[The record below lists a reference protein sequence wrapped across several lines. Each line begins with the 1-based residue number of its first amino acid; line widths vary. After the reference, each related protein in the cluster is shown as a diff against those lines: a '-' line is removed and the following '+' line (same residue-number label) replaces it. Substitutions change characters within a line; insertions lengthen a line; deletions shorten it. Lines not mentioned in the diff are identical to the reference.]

1 MFEWEERRNLR
12 TTECLVNTPFSMF
25 LFHFHT
31 TQHRWCPLWSMPSSM
46 TSRKRPF
53 LFWTMLS
60 WSSDAFCQAAEL
72 HSLLL
77 LIHVNSQRKEES
89 GTERE
94 RECIN
99 MCFVCEDRHKIHI
112 VLPSPASSVSRIVQE
127 CHYWMLGS
135 PLCLL
140 PWCSS
145 HLWDILDAQMPPP
158 LAHLSHS
165 DTHKCNTKVC

>member
-12 TTECLVNTPFSMF
+12 TTECLVNTPSSMF

-31 TQHRWCPLWSMPSSM
+31 TQHRWCPLWSMPSSL

-89 GTERE
+89 GNERE

-99 MCFVCEDRHKIHI
+99 MCVRTDIKYILSYHHLHLLSLALCRSATNECSGVLFVFCPGAHHI
-112 VLPSPASSVSRIVQE
+112 
-127 CHYWMLGS
+127 CGTY
-135 PLCLL
+135 
-140 PWCSS
+140 
-145 HLWDILDAQMPPP
+145 
-158 LAHLSHS
+158 
-165 DTHKCNTKVC
+165 